1 MELQK
6 ATDAVKSLELPEWVK
21 DLKVEEDVDQDGD
34 PIVRVWMIVDEEF
47 DLDKHPDVYEVEEKI
62 EEAVRAAGVKE
73 WTRVTLDSPIP
84 E

>member
-6 ATDAVKSLELPEWVK
+6 ATDAVKLLKLPDWVK

-47 DLDKHPDVYEVEEKI
+47 DVDEHPEIYDVEESI
-62 EEAVRAAGVKE
+62 EEAVRGAGVKE
-73 WTRVTLDSPIP
+73 WIRVTLDSPIP